1 MAQYRR
7 KRKGAAFFG
16 GMLYFIVVAIIFF
29 ILVVSS
35 NTLLANK
42 DSINM
47 RAAIR
52 DQLMG
57 GCKEAE
63 RPNEDGSAV
72 SSNF

>member
-1 MAQYRR
+1 M
-7 KRKGAAFFG
+7 G
-16 GMLYFIVVAIIFF
+16 YFLVVAAIFL
-29 ILVVSS
+29 IMVENS

-57 GCKEAE
+57 GCFEKE
-63 RPNEDGSAV
+63 
-72 SSNF
+72 